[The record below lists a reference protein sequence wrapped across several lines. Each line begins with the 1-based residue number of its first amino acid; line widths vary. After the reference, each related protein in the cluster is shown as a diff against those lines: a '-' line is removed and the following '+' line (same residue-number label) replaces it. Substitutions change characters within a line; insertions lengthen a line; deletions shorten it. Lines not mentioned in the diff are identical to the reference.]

1 VGIAE
6 PALRNECVQRK
17 GGGRFPAGKTSLGRV
32 PLCPEWQQPPQT
44 RWFAGVVVAG
54 ISSPG
59 VFRRNATAG
68 LPVNGIY
75 PLIPI
80 Q

>member
-1 VGIAE
+1 MRAAE
-6 PALRNECVQRK
+6 RRRPLSRGQDLP
-17 GGGRFPAGKTSLGRV
+17 GGG
-32 PLCPEWQQPPQT
+32 LCPEWQQPPQT
-44 RWFAGVVVAG
+44 IEFAGVVVAG

>member
-1 VGIAE
+1 M
-6 PALRNECVQRK
+6 QRK
-17 GGGRFPAGKTSLGRV
+17 GGGRFPAGKTSRGG
-32 PLCPEWQQPPQT
+32 LCPEWQQPPQT
-44 RWFAGVVVAG
+44 IAFAGVVVAG

>member
-1 VGIAE
+1 M
-6 PALRNECVQRK
+6 QRK
-17 GGGRFPAGKTSLGRV
+17 GGGRFPAGKTSRGG
-32 PLCPEWQQPPQT
+32 LCPEWQQPPQT
-44 RWFAGVVVAG
+44 IEFAGVVVAG

-68 LPVNGIY
+68 LSVNGIY

>member
-1 VGIAE
+1 M
-6 PALRNECVQRK
+6 QRQ
-17 GGGRFPAGKTSLGRV
+17 GGGRFPAGKTSRGG
-32 PLCPEWQQPPQT
+32 LCPEWQQPPQT
-44 RWFAGVVVAG
+44 IEFAGVVVAG

>member
-1 VGIAE
+1 MNACSGKAAAAF
-6 PALRNECVQRK
+6 PRARPPWGAFPSARNGNNPRKLDGLR
-17 GGGRFPAGKTSLGRV
+17 
-32 PLCPEWQQPPQT
+32 
-44 RWFAGVVVAG
+44 GVVVAG

>member
-1 VGIAE
+1 M
-6 PALRNECVQRK
+6 QRK
-17 GGGRFPAGKTSLGRV
+17 GGGRFPAGKTSRGG
-32 PLCPEWQQPPQT
+32 LCPEWQQPPQT
-44 RWFAGVVVAG
+44 IEFAGVVVAG

-75 PLIPI
+75 PFIPI

>member
-1 VGIAE
+1 M
-6 PALRNECVQRK
+6 QRK
-17 GGGRFPAGKTSLGRV
+17 GGGRFPAGKTSRGG
-32 PLCPEWQQPPQT
+32 LCPERQQPPQT
-44 RWFAGVVVAG
+44 IEFAGVVVAG

>member
-1 VGIAE
+1 M
-6 PALRNECVQRK
+6 QRK
-17 GGGRFPAGKTSLGRV
+17 GGSHFPAGKTSGGDAFPAARNGNTPRKLDGLR
-32 PLCPEWQQPPQT
+32 
-44 RWFAGVVVAG
+44 GGVVAG

>member
-1 VGIAE
+1 M
-6 PALRNECVQRK
+6 QRK
-17 GGGRFPAGKTSLGRV
+17 GGGRFPAGKTSRGGG
-32 PLCPEWQQPPQT
+32 LCPEWQQPPQT
-44 RWFAGVVVAG
+44 IEFAGVVVAG

>member
-1 VGIAE
+1 M
-6 PALRNECVQRK
+6 QRK
-17 GGGRFPAGKTSLGRV
+17 GGGRFPAGKTSRGG
-32 PLCPEWQQPPQT
+32 LCPEWQQPPQT
-44 RWFAGVVVAG
+44 IEFAGGVVAG

>member
-1 VGIAE
+1 MGVAE

-17 GGGRFPAGKTSLGRV
+17 GGGRFPAGKTSRGAL
-32 PLCPEWQQPPQT
+32 PEWQQPRKPSSLP
-44 RWFAGVVVAG
+44 GIVVAR

-59 VFRRNATAG
+59 YSAAMRLPG

>member
-1 VGIAE
+1 MNACSGKAAAIFPRAR
-6 PALRNECVQRK
+6 PP
-17 GGGRFPAGKTSLGRV
+17 GGDAFPAARNGNNPRKLV
-32 PLCPEWQQPPQT
+32 K
-44 RWFAGVVVAG
+44 FAGVVVAG

>member
-1 VGIAE
+1 MNACSGKAAAIFPRAR
-6 PALRNECVQRK
+6 PPGGAFPSARNGNNPRKLDGLR
-17 GGGRFPAGKTSLGRV
+17 GG
-32 PLCPEWQQPPQT
+32 
-44 RWFAGVVVAG
+44 AG

>member
-1 VGIAE
+1 M
-6 PALRNECVQRK
+6 QRK
-17 GGGRFPAGKTSLGRV
+17 GGGRFPAGKTSRGG
-32 PLCPEWQQPPQT
+32 LCPEWQQPPQT
-44 RWFAGVVVAG
+44 IEFAGVVVAG

-75 PLIPI
+75 PLIQI

>member
-1 VGIAE
+1 M
-6 PALRNECVQRK
+6 QRK
-17 GGGRFPAGKTSLGRV
+17 GGGRFPAGKTSRGGLG
-32 PLCPEWQQPPQT
+32 PEWQQPPQT
-44 RWFAGVVVAG
+44 IEFAGVVVAG

>member
-1 VGIAE
+1 MNACSGKAAAAF
-6 PALRNECVQRK
+6 PRARPPGGASARN
-17 GGGRFPAGKTSLGRV
+17 GNN
-32 PLCPEWQQPPQT
+32 PPQT
-44 RWFAGVVVAG
+44 IEFAGVVVAG